1 MIWQAI
7 AEEQART
14 IEELVELCNMI
25 LSQLS
30 QFKNIEEEE
39 RRLRE
44 LNGDNDGRLCN
55 ESGS

>member
-44 LNGDNDGRLCN
+44 LNGDKENG
-55 ESGS
+55 